1 MKGEKKR
8 RGRGRRRRKEEEE
21 EEEKK
26 KRMREIKPRYG
37 TLDFSM
43 ETNLAYEF
51 YEIWHGF
58 LGLYDDYL
66 ISKSRVFIE
75 WYPKLRF
82 LEIKVG

>member
-1 MKGEKKR
+1 MALGAYMYPYSYMYCAPHR
-8 RGRGRRRRKEEEE
+8 NGV
-21 EEEKK
+21 
-26 KRMREIKPRYG
+26 
-37 TLDFSM
+37 LQ
-43 ETNLAYEF
+43 TNLDYGF